1 VDLVRLDRLLGLPRA
16 ATLPRIPVV
25 VIRAGGVSLAVA
37 VDELLGKEEIVIK
50 TIGGFPQGVGP
61 FAGATISGEGR
72 VILLV
77 DPARLVEL
85 AADPRRAP
93 AAHRVRAEE
102 PEPTRARPAATVR
115 RVLLVDDSI
124 SVRKFVGH
132 MLERAGF
139 RVVTAND
146 GADALQQLADTPV
159 DAVITDLEMPRVN
172 GYELIE
178 DLRRR
183 PATRDVPIVVLT
195 TRTGDKHLSLARSLG
210 VQHYVGKPVDEQAF
224 VRLIRSLVESAAAD
238 AELAR
243 SGR

>member
-1 VDLVRLDRLLGLPRA
+1 MLVDEITGKHE
-16 ATLPRIPVV
+16 V
-25 VIRAGGVSLAVA
+25 VIKSLGRFL
-37 VDELLGKEEIVIK
+37 EGLS
-50 TIGGFPQGVGP
+50 P
-61 FAGATISGEGR
+61 FTGATISGEGQ
-72 VILLV
+72 VILLL
-77 DPARLVEL
+77 DPGRL
-85 AADPRRAP
+85 AALGEGSARRA
-93 AAHRVRAEE
+93 AA
-102 PEPTRARPAATVR
+102 ARPAAPRPSAARAPITDR
-115 RVLLVDDSI
+115 RVMLVDDSV
-124 SVRKFVGH
+124 SVRKVVGH
-132 MLERAGF
+132 MLEKAGF
-139 RVVTAND
+139 RVFTAND
-146 GADALQQLADTPV
+146 GADALQQIGDTPV
-159 DAVITDLEMPRVN
+159 HLVITDLEMPRVN